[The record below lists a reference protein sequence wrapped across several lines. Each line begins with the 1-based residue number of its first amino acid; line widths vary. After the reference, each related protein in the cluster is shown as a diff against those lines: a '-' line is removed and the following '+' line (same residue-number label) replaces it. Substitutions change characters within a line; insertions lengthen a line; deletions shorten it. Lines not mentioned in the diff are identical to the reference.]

1 LQPDDPIEDDS
12 EESKILSFSGNEV
25 ATRQVDLQDEEI
37 KPSEEKKKKGLE
49 SQTSPAL
56 KGSKVVAEEEAKVTA
71 ATDGVIG
78 PGRTTVRNLKGD
90 GDVDGGCWHIL
101 LYSRMRRWNGD
112 VKKILGSIDTKAKSC
127 QAKVATHLIKKEP
140 ASKQLA
146 QQTLWLRR

>member
-1 LQPDDPIEDDS
+1 MQPDDPIEDDS

-56 KGSKVVAEEEAKVTA
+56 KGTKVVAEEEAKVTA

-101 LYSRMRRWNGD
+101 LYSRMRSGMAMSRRFLALLTPRPNRVKPRW
-112 VKKILGSIDTKAKSC
+112 
-127 QAKVATHLIKKEP
+127 QLI
-140 ASKQLA
+140 
-146 QQTLWLRR
+146 

>member
-1 LQPDDPIEDDS
+1 MQPDDPIEDDS

-56 KGSKVVAEEEAKVTA
+56 KGTKVVAEEEAKVTA
-71 ATDGVIG
+71 A
-78 PGRTTVRNLKGD
+78 RCTTVRNLKGD

-101 LYSRMRRWNGD
+101 LYSRMRSGM
-112 VKKILGSIDTKAKSC
+112 AM
-127 QAKVATHLIKKEP
+127 
-140 ASKQLA
+140 
-146 QQTLWLRR
+146 

>member
-1 LQPDDPIEDDS
+1 MQPDDPIEDDS

-56 KGSKVVAEEEAKVTA
+56 KGTKVVAEEEAKVTA

-101 LYSRMRRWNGD
+101 LYSRMRSGMAMSRRFLALLTPRPNRVKPRW
-112 VKKILGSIDTKAKSC
+112 
-127 QAKVATHLIKKEP
+127 
-140 ASKQLA
+140 QL
-146 QQTLWLRR
+146 T